1 MDGQHY
7 GKGTMKSRDIYLL
20 GVDIGTGNL
29 KSTLVR
35 GDGVVVGSSSRELTT
50 QYPHLGWTEQD
61 PDDWYL
67 AFCETLREAMNQ
79 AGIGSQKIVSVC
91 FDAATHTP
99 VLLDKDD
106 HVLRPAI
113 LWTDQRS
120 TEQVESLNKHHGDRI
135 FQIGYQKANPTWTLP
150 QLLWVKQ
157 NEPQVVE
164 GTRKLMIAKDYLR
177 FRVTGTWETD
187 WVDALGTLMVDAEKR
202 QWSRELCGYIGW
214 PMDTL
219 PPIVSPREVVG
230 SVTAHAARE
239 TGLREGTP
247 VVAGSSDTAVE
258 DYGAGAIEAGQGVIK
273 LATAGNTNIM
283 TDEAHPHPL
292 TFTYYHVIPGIW
304 YSVAA
309 TNSCAS
315 AHRWL
320 RDQFFQSEMRES
332 EHRKM
337 NAFEAMDEIAR
348 DVPVGSNGLIF
359 HPYLLGERSPYWDPF
374 LKADFIGIT
383 MRHRRE
389 HFVRS
394 LYEGIAFSL
403 KDCLDSVLSLGLDL
417 QEARIIGGGARSA
430 LWRQIVSDVLGVE
443 VLKPA
448 VDDASYGAALL
459 GGVGVGIFQDE
470 RDAIRKCV
478 KIEGRNKPD
487 PRSHEMYAKLF
498 QIYKKAHDQLVEVC
512 HTLHEFS

>member
-1 MDGQHY
+1 
-7 GKGTMKSRDIYLL
+7 
-20 GVDIGTGNL
+20 
-29 KSTLVR
+29 
-35 GDGVVVGSSSRELTT
+35 
-50 QYPHLGWTEQD
+50 
-61 PDDWYL
+61 
-67 AFCETLREAMNQ
+67 
-79 AGIGSQKIVSVC
+79 
-91 FDAATHTP
+91 
-99 VLLDKDD
+99 
-106 HVLRPAI
+106 
-113 LWTDQRS
+113 
-120 TEQVESLNKHHGDRI
+120 
-135 FQIGYQKANPTWTLP
+135 
-150 QLLWVKQ
+150 
-157 NEPQVVE
+157 
-164 GTRKLMIAKDYLR
+164 
-177 FRVTGTWETD
+177 
-187 WVDALGTLMVDAEKR
+187 VDALGTLMVDAGER
-202 QWSRELCGYIGW
+202 QWSKELCGYIGW
-214 PMDTL
+214 AMDTL

-230 SVTAHAARE
+230 KVTAQAARD
-239 TGLREGTP
+239 TGLRVGTP

-283 TDEAHPHPL
+283 TDKAHPHPL
-292 TFTYYHVIPGIW
+292 TFTYYHVIPGLW

-320 RDQFFQSEMRES
+320 RDQFFQPEMEES
-332 EHRKM
+332 ERGEKD
-337 NAFEAMDEIAR
+337 AFEVMDEIAR

-430 LWRQIVSDVLGVE
+430 LWRQIVSDVLAVE

>member
-1 MDGQHY
+1 MTSKDV
-7 GKGTMKSRDIYLL
+7 YLV

-29 KSTLVR
+29 KSIIVR
-35 GDGVVVGSSSRELTT
+35 IDGTVVGSSSQELTT
-50 QYPHLGWTEQD
+50 SYLYPGWTEQD
-61 PDDWYL
+61 PNDWYL
-67 AFCETLREAMNQ
+67 AFCKTFREAL
-79 AGIGSQKIVSVC
+79 SQSNIDIKKIAAVC
-91 FDAATHTP
+91 FDAAAHTP
-99 VLLDKDD
+99 VLLDNNDQI
-106 HVLRPAI
+106 LRPAI

-120 TEQVESLNKHHGDRI
+120 VKQAEWLNNNYGDRI
-135 FQIGYQKANPTWTLP
+135 FKIGYQRANPTWTLP
-150 QLLWVKQ
+150 QLLWVKE
-157 NEPQVVE
+157 NEAHIFEKTQ
-164 GTRKLMIAKDYLR
+164 KLMIAKDYLR

-202 QWSRELCGYIGW
+202 QWSKELCDYIGW

-219 PPIVSPREVVG
+219 PRIVSPREVVG
-230 SVTAHAARE
+230 KVSSQASRDI
-239 TGLREGTP
+239 GLREGTP

-258 DYGAGAIEAGQGVIK
+258 DYGAGAIEAGQGIIK

-283 TDEAHPHPL
+283 TERAYPHPL
-292 TFTYYHVIPGIW
+292 TFTYYHVIPGLW

-320 RDQFFQSEMRES
+320 RDQFFQTEMEKAEEGEKS
-332 EHRKM
+332 
-337 NAFEAMDEIAR
+337 AFDVMDEIAK

-394 LYEGIAFSL
+394 LYEGVAFSL
-403 KDCLDSVLSLGLDL
+403 KDCLNSILNLGLEL
-417 QEARIIGGGARSA
+417 KEARIIGGGSKSA
-430 LWRQIVSDVLGVE
+430 LWRQIVCDVLGVE
-443 VLKPA
+443 VSKPV

-470 RDAIRKCV
+470 KDAIKKCV
-478 KIEGRNKPD
+478 KITSHSKPN
-487 PRSHEMYAKLF
+487 PKNHERYTQLF
-498 QIYKKAHDQLVEVC
+498 EIYKKAHDQLVDIC
-512 HTLHEFS
+512 HRLHDFS